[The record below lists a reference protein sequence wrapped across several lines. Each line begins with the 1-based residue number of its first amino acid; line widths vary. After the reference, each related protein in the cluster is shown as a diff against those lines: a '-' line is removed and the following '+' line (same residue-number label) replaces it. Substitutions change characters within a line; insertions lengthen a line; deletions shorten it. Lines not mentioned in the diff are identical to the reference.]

1 MKTSKYLA
9 ISAIAALIVGCGGG
23 GGSTDINNSGNNNGT
38 SSSNTTPTGTAYYK
52 DSGVVGVNYKCGSQ
66 SGVTKEEG
74 KFTFEKGADCEFS
87 LADIPLRKIPKS
99 ELADNKVIVETD
111 VNVAQLLQSLD
122 VDGNP
127 DNGIQITK
135 EVIEAVKETVAELKI
150 KDPKK
155 IIEDNTTKAIF
166 VSEVA
171 QQAPEAKVELK
182 PMDEVIKHLEKTK
195 TEVTKALL
203 AGKTFWVV
211 GAKDDDGNYEP
222 PMKIVINKDVT
233 SMTVESK
240 KQKVIKIE
248 IKGDRL
254 YFPESENEA
263 ERIIGGVV
271 IQKDGYIL
279 VEDGDGEWHKLFTSE
294 AEAKKYYETLKKET
308 TITEDKI
315 KKAFVGKTLYKAF
328 KCGNEVKYDKISVS
342 GNTINL
348 VTSNSDTD
356 QFNYTLSG
364 NILITKDKET
374 GETERTKI
382 VKIVPNQY
390 IVTLDEKGN
399 QEIWAYSKEVA
410 AQHISSLGHSTCEM
424 PQNNPNT
431 PNNSLASYIVGKTY
445 YVTVDGDNGEFPHVE
460 KLEFKNEGK
469 TLVVSWMEDGE
480 LHQHTFT
487 YNIEGNKI
495 TLKGDDFTETF
506 YGPIHETKDYIKFG
520 THDGAFYK
528 TKEAAEAALNKNS
541 NSLENTNSNLTELLA
556 GKTFYGVIIDEKKGY
571 KLKKF
576 SFNNDLTSVSVTTL
590 EGKESDSGSYLIKV
604 KENKI
609 FVEDTPNK
617 YFTFSQSTNEYVVM
631 KQYINNQPSGEAKLF
646 FDETKAREYYNSL
659 QN

>member
-1 MKTSKYLA
+1 MNASKYLA
-9 ISAIAALIVGCGGG
+9 LSAIAALIVGCGG
-23 GGSTDINNSGNNNGT
+23 STDINNNGNNNGT
-38 SSSNTTPTGTAYYK
+38 SSSNTTPIGTAYYK

-135 EVIEAVKETVAELKI
+135 EIVEAVKQAVAELKADYNI
-150 KDPKK
+150 TNPKT
-155 IIEDNTTKAIF
+155 IIEDNMTKAILI
-166 VSEVA
+166 SEVA
-171 QQAPEAKVELK
+171 QQASETKVELK

-203 AGKTFWVV
+203 AGKTFYIA
-211 GAKDDDGNYEP
+211 GMEEG
-222 PMKIVINKDVT
+222 KINFFKVKVNQNATQTT
-233 SMTVESK
+233 STNLLTK
-240 KQKVIKIE
+240 KTKTDKIKIMGNR
-248 IKGDRL
+248 I
-254 YFPESENEA
+254 YFLDEDDEGYLTVS
-263 ERIIGGVV
+263 
-271 IQKDGYIL
+271 QKDGYIL
-279 VEDGDGEWHKLFTSE
+279 LKAPEVELRAYPSE
-294 AEAKKYYETLKKET
+294 AEAKKYYETLIKET

-315 KKAFVGKTLYKAF
+315 KKALVGKTLYKAF

-342 GNTINL
+342 SNTIDL
-348 VTSNSDTD
+348 VEANGETD
-356 QFNYTLSG
+356 QFNYTLLG
-364 NILITKDKET
+364 NVLTSQDKED
-374 GETERTKI
+374 GEIERI
-382 VKIVPNQY
+382 QIIKIVPNQY
-390 IVTLDEKGN
+390 IITKDDDGN
-399 QEIWAYSKEVA
+399 IETWAYSKEVA
-410 AQHISSLGHSTCEM
+410 AQHISSLGYSTCEM

-445 YVTVDGDNGEFPHVE
+445 YVTADEDNGEFPHVE
-460 KLEFKNEGK
+460 KLEFKNDGK

-506 YGPIHETKDYIKFG
+506 YGPIHETKDYIKFS
-520 THDGAFYK
+520 TDERVLYK
-528 TKEAAEAALNKNS
+528 TKEAAEAALKNKNS
-541 NSLENTNSNLTELLA
+541 NSLENTNSNLIELLA

-571 KLKKF
+571 KLKKL
-576 SFNNDLTSVSVTTL
+576 SFNNNLTSVSVTTL

-604 KENKI
+604 KEDKI

-617 YFTFSQSTNEYVVM
+617 YFTFPQSTNEYVVM
-631 KQYINNQPSGEAKLF
+631 DQYIDNQPSGEAKLF